1 MSVTEKAA
9 ALFRSHAAGH
19 IDFSLD
25 DLKVNAASLRKVGE
39 AITKGT
45 IGVEVGETG
54 PMLSAAYSRKRLL
67 LRKESETD
75 YPEGQA
81 AIVHEGVH
89 AWADLSNHR
98 SGLSEEPAAY
108 LTEVVYLR
116 VLNRRIGGHPI
127 YDVANELAAARHL
140 FDRRGV
146 HLKSADCE
154 DLRQAIH
161 LEPAYQDLK

>member
-9 ALFRSHAAGH
+9 ALFRSHAAGL

-25 DLKVNAASLRKVGE
+25 DLKVNAGSLRKVGE

-98 SGLSEEPAAY
+98 SGLSEEAAAY

-116 VLNRRIGGHPI
+116 VLNRRISGIRSTMRPTSWPALATSST
-127 YDVANELAAARHL
+127 DVACISRPPTTRTSGRPFIWN
-140 FDRRGV
+140 RRT
-146 HLKSADCE
+146 K
-154 DLRQAIH
+154 I
-161 LEPAYQDLK
+161 

>member
-9 ALFRSHAAGH
+9 ALFRSHAASLV
-19 IDFSLD
+19 DFSLD
-25 DLKVNAASLRKVGE
+25 NLKVDAASLRKVGE

-45 IGVEVGETG
+45 IGVEIGDTG
-54 PMLSAAYSRKRLL
+54 PMLSAAYSRKKLI
-67 LRKESETD
+67 LRKETETD

-98 SGLSEEPAAY
+98 SGLSEEAAAY

-116 VLNRRIGGHPI
+116 VLNRRISGHPI
-127 YDVANELAAARHL
+127 YDAANELASSRHL

-146 HLKSADCE
+146 HLKSEECE

-161 LEPAYQDLK
+161 SQSAYQDLQ

>member
-1 MSVTEKAA
+1 MTLTEKAA
-9 ALFRSHAAGH
+9 ALFRSHAASLV
-19 IDFSLD
+19 DFSLD
-25 DLKVNAASLRKVGE
+25 ELKVTPASLRKVGE

-45 IGVEVGETG
+45 IGVEVGDTG

-67 LRKESETD
+67 LRKETETD

-89 AWADLSNHR
+89 AWAELSNKR
-98 SGLSEEPAAY
+98 SGLSEEAAAY
-108 LTEVVYLR
+108 LTEVVYLKA
-116 VLNRRIGGHPI
+116 LNRRLSGHPI
-127 YDVANELAAARHL
+127 YDAANELAGARRL

-146 HLKSADCE
+146 HLTAADCE

-161 LEPAYQDLK
+161 REPAYQDLT

>member
-9 ALFRSHAAGH
+9 ALFRSHAASL

-25 DLKVNAASLRKVGE
+25 DLKINAASLRKVGE
-39 AITKGT
+39 AMTKGT
-45 IGVEVGETG
+45 IGVEVGDTG
-54 PMLSAAYSRKRLL
+54 PMLSAAYSQKKLV

-98 SGLSEEPAAY
+98 SGLSEEAAAY

-116 VLNRRIGGHPI
+116 IVNRRITGHPI
-127 YDVANELAAARHL
+127 YDAANALASSRHL

-146 HLKSADCE
+146 HLKSEDCK

-161 LEPAYQDLK
+161 SEAAYQDLK

>member
-9 ALFRSHAAGH
+9 ALFRSHAVSL

-25 DLKVNAASLRKVGE
+25 ELKINPTNMRKVGE
-39 AITKGT
+39 AIANET
-45 IGVEVGETG
+45 IGVEIANTG
-54 PMLSAAYSRKRLL
+54 AMLSAAYSRKRLV

-98 SGLSEEPAAY
+98 SGLSEEAAAY
-108 LTEVVYLR
+108 LTEVIYLR
-116 VLNRRIGGHPI
+116 AVNRRIKGHPI
-127 YDVANELAAARHL
+127 YDAANELADSRKL
-140 FDRRGV
+140 FERRGV
-146 HLKSADCE
+146 RLKSEDCE
-154 DLRQAIH
+154 SLRQAIH
-161 LEPAYQDLK
+161 ADPAYQDLQ